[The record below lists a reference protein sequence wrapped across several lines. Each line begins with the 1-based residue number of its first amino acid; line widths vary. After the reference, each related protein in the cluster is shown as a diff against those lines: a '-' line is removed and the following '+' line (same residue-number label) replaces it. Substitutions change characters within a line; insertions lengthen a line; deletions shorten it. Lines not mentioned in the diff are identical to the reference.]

1 MIKKIV
7 LWYLRKISLEQ
18 CATHECENC
27 PFGTE
32 DCVCSV
38 TGVIQGLQ
46 KI

>member
-18 CATHECENC
+18 CAVHECENC
-27 PFGTE
+27 PFGCE
-32 DCVCSV
+32 ECVCSIIK
-38 TGVIQGLQ
+38 VIQALK

>member
-27 PFGTE
+27 PFGCE
-32 DCVCSV
+32 KCICSV
-38 TGVIQGLQ
+38 IKVQQALK